1 MHIYEIKLNVVI
13 DRNPCQAL
21 RLHRSALEE
30 MFEKNK
36 HLKRGNVSLVSN
48 ERKKKRKWGGFC
60 LNLSS
65 PLLLYTQLSQKYCY
79 KFKNSLKRAF

>member
-13 DRNPCQAL
+13 DRNPSQAL

-65 PLLLYTQLSQKYCY
+65 PLLLYTQLSQKYFF
-79 KFKNSLKRAF
+79 KF

>member
-1 MHIYEIKLNVVI
+1 MNIYEIKLNVVI
-13 DRNPCQAL
+13 DRNPSQAL

-48 ERKKKRKWGGFC
+48 ERKKKRKWGSFC

-65 PLLLYTQLSQKYCY
+65 PLLLYTQL
-79 KFKNSLKRAF
+79 